1 MFVNRR
7 DVQIQWGD
15 CDPANIVYYPRYFA
29 MFDDSTSV
37 LFEAA
42 GFSKQ
47 DLVHKYGLVGIP
59 MVDTRSKFY
68 IPSTHGDWITIETKI
83 ESIKRSS
90 FEVKH
95 NVYKGD
101 ALAIE
106 AFETRVLVGRDA
118 ALGIPE
124 RNALEFVP
132 KEIGGVPLKVI
143 VLDDGGDPTTAT
155 TNARRFVTESKADI
169 IMGSALTPP
178 TIAVS
183 NVANEAGIPHFGLA
197 PFPITPERMK
207 WSVAM
212 PQPIP
217 IVGKVLYDHMK
228 AHKVKTV
235 GYIGYSDSYGDL
247 WFNDLKA
254 QGVPMGMTIVD
265 EERFARPD
273 TSVTGQVLKLVA
285 ANPDAILVGASG
297 TAAALP
303 QTELRERGY
312 QGLIYQTHGAASMDF
327 IRIAGKAAEGV
338 LMASGP
344 VMDPEDQPDGAL
356 TKKPG
361 LALNAAYEAKYGPNS
376 RSQFA
381 GHSYDAFELLKRI
394 IPVAL
399 KTAKPGTPEF
409 REAIRQALLSEKDLA
424 ASQGVYNFT
433 EKDRYGVD
441 DRARILLTVKDG
453 KYMMVK
459 EP

>member
-1 MFVNRR
+1 MRKTYLAAAAVAAML
-7 DVQIQWGD
+7 GAA
-15 CDPANIVYYPRYFA
+15 PALAQTN
-29 MFDDSTSV
+29 
-37 LFEAA
+37 E
-42 GFSKQ
+42 
-47 DLVHKYGLVGIP
+47 
-59 MVDTRSKFY
+59 
-68 IPSTHGDWITIETKI
+68 ITIGITTTTT
-83 ESIKRSS
+83 
-90 FEVKH
+90 
-95 NVYKGD
+95 GP
-101 ALAIE
+101 A
-106 AFETRVLVGRDA
+106 A

-124 RNALEFVP
+124 RNALDFVP
-132 KEIGGVPLKVI
+132 KEIGGVPLKII
-143 VLDDGGDPTTAT
+143 VLDDGGDPATAT

-169 IMGSALTPP
+169 IMGSATTPP

-197 PFPITPERMK
+197 PFPVTPERAK
-207 WSVAM
+207 WSVVM
-212 PQPIP
+212 PQPVP
-217 IVGKVLYDHMK
+217 IMGKVLYAHMK
-228 AHKVKTV
+228 AHNVKTV

-254 QGVPMGMTIVD
+254 QGVPLGLSVVD

-303 QTELRERGY
+303 QTELRDRGY
-312 QGLIYQTHGAASMDF
+312 KGLIYQTHGAASMDF

-338 LMASGP
+338 IMASGP
-344 VMDPEDQPDGAL
+344 VMSPETQPDSAL

-361 LALNAAYEAKYGPNS
+361 LTLDKEYEAKYGPNS

-381 GHSYDAFELLKRI
+381 GHSYDAFELLKRV

-409 REAIRQALLSEKDLA
+409 REAIRQALLTEKDMA

-433 EKDRYGVD
+433 EKDRSGLD
-441 DRARILLTVKDG
+441 DRARIILTVKDG
-453 KYMMVK
+453 KYV
-459 EP
+459 PAQ

>member
-1 MFVNRR
+1 MKRFYVSAA
-7 DVQIQWGD
+7 VLAGALAL
-15 CDPANIVYYPRYFA
+15 PAVPA
-29 MFDDSTSV
+29 LAQTT
-37 LFEAA
+37 E
-42 GFSKQ
+42 
-47 DLVHKYGLVGIP
+47 
-59 MVDTRSKFY
+59 
-68 IPSTHGDWITIETKI
+68 ITIGITTTTT
-83 ESIKRSS
+83 
-90 FEVKH
+90 
-95 NVYKGD
+95 GP
-101 ALAIE
+101 
-106 AFETRVLVGRDA
+106 GA

-124 RNALEFVP
+124 RNALDFVV
-132 KEIGGVPLKVI
+132 KEIAGVPLKVI
-143 VLDDGGDPTTAT
+143 VLDDGGDPTNAT

-197 PFPITPERMK
+197 PFPISPERAK

-217 IVGKVLYDHMK
+217 IMGKVVYEHMK
-228 AHKVKTV
+228 ANNVKTV

-254 QGVPMGMTIVD
+254 QGVPMGVTIVD

-285 ANPDAILVGASG
+285 ANPDAVLIGASG

-303 QTELRERGY
+303 QTELRDRGY
-312 QGLIYQTHGAASMDF
+312 KGLIYQTHGAASMDF
-327 IRIAGKAAEGV
+327 IRIAGPAAEGV
-338 LMASGP
+338 IMASGP
-344 VMDPEDQPDGAL
+344 VMSPESQPDSAL

-361 LALNAAYEAKYGPNS
+361 LALNAAYEAKYGANS

-381 GHSYDAFELLKRI
+381 GHSYDAFEVLKRVV
-394 IPVAL
+394 PVAL

-409 REAIRQALLSEKDLA
+409 REAIRLALLSEKEMA

-433 EKDRYGVD
+433 EKDRYGLD
-441 DRARILLTVKDG
+441 DRSRILLTVKDG
-453 KYMMVK
+453 KYVLAK
-459 EP
+459 

>member
-1 MFVNRR
+1 MRK
-7 DVQIQWGD
+7 
-15 CDPANIVYYPRYFA
+15 AYLA
-29 MFDDSTSV
+29 
-37 LFEAA
+37 AA
-42 GFSKQ
+42 GVIAMIASAPALAQ
-47 DLVHKYGLVGIP
+47 
-59 MVDTRSKFY
+59 TSE
-68 IPSTHGDWITIETKI
+68 ITIGITTTTT
-83 ESIKRSS
+83 
-90 FEVKH
+90 
-95 NVYKGD
+95 GP
-101 ALAIE
+101 
-106 AFETRVLVGRDA
+106 GA

-197 PFPITPERMK
+197 PFPVTPERTK
-207 WSVAM
+207 WSVVM
-212 PQPIP
+212 PQPVP
-217 IVGKVLYDHMK
+217 IMGKVLYEHMK
-228 AHKVKTV
+228 AHNVKTV

-247 WFNDLKA
+247 WFNDLKN
-254 QGVPMGMTIVD
+254 QGVPMGVTIVD

-312 QGLIYQTHGAASMDF
+312 TGLIYQTHGAASMDF

-338 LMASGP
+338 IMASGP
-344 VMDPEDQPDGAL
+344 VMSPETQDDSAL
-356 TKKPG
+356 TKAPG
-361 LALNAAYEAKYGPNS
+361 LELNKAYEAKYGPNS

-381 GHSYDAFELLKRI
+381 GHSFDAFEILKRV

-433 EKDRYGVD
+433 EKDRSGLD
-441 DRARILLTVKDG
+441 DRARIILTVKDG
-453 KYMMVK
+453 KYVPAK
-459 EP
+459 

>member
-1 MFVNRR
+1 MS
-7 DVQIQWGD
+7 
-15 CDPANIVYYPRYFA
+15 AAAIVLALALP
-29 MFDDSTSV
+29 
-37 LFEAA
+37 
-42 GFSKQ
+42 GSKASAQ
-47 DLVHKYGLVGIP
+47 
-59 MVDTRSKFY
+59 TNE
-68 IPSTHGDWITIETKI
+68 ITIGITLTTT
-83 ESIKRSS
+83 
-90 FEVKH
+90 
-95 NVYKGD
+95 GP
-101 ALAIE
+101 
-106 AFETRVLVGRDA
+106 GA

-124 RNALEFVP
+124 RNALEFVA
-132 KEIGGVPLKVI
+132 KEIAGVPLKVI
-143 VLDDGGDPTTAT
+143 VLDDGGDPTNAT

-169 IMGSALTPP
+169 IMGSSTTPP

-183 NVANEAGIPHFGLA
+183 NVANEAGIPHIALS

-207 WSVAM
+207 WSVSM

-217 IVGKVLYDHMK
+217 IMGKVLYQHMK
-228 AHKVKTV
+228 AHNVKTV

-247 WFNDLKA
+247 WFNDFKS
-254 QGVPMGMTIVD
+254 QGVAMGMTLVD

-297 TAAALP
+297 TAAGLP
-303 QTELRERGY
+303 QTELRARGY
-312 QGLIYQTHGAASMDF
+312 KGLIYQTHGAASMDF

-344 VMDPEDQPDGAL
+344 VMDPEDQPDSAL

-361 LALNAAYEAKYGPNS
+361 MALDKAYEAKYGPNS

-381 GHSYDAFELLKRI
+381 GHSYDAFLVLQRV

-409 REAIRQALLSEKDLA
+409 REAIRQALLTERDIA

-433 EKDRYGVD
+433 DKDRYGLD
-441 DRARILLTVKDG
+441 DRSRILLTVKDG
-453 KYMMVK
+453 KYVLAQ
-459 EP
+459 